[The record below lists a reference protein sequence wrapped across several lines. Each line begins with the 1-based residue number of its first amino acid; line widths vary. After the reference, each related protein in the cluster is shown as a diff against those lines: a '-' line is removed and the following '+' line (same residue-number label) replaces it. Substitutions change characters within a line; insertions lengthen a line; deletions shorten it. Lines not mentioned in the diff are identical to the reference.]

1 MKTAV
6 KEFSKFTHKHNSI
19 NFLKS
24 ILSVHKYIFLFIG
37 GIMFATPYIWEWL
50 FPLTFI
56 SLILLFSI
64 LNYQKDNK
72 IKICFN
78 YFFIFFGGCFLT
90 VYTLFFNLYPFEGFN
105 FTKTQGVIIVI
116 FAWIAASLI
125 HSFYGGVILS
135 LSGYFRFSPIL
146 FSLSVSSL
154 WVIFE
159 WSMSLGFLA
168 FPWVNISVSLIKFLP
183 FLQTA
188 SLFGN
193 GIITFITVF
202 SSSLLGI
209 ALSSKI
215 SNLQKKEEKKQ
226 NKISLVKISCIVLSV
241 NTIIGT
247 FLYFLPENKE
257 EEINVC
263 IVQGNVAMG
272 EKWDEE
278 KFHSILESH
287 NELIRNSLDAS
298 KNKVDVVLMAE
309 TVFPAICTENGLIYQ
324 TISKIAKD
332 YDVTVIFGAMLKIDN
347 ELHNAVMAIYPD
359 GNVSDYYS
367 KQKLVPFG
375 EKMPNLGI
383 IGELIPQLKELNND
397 SSYIE
402 GKTSKA
408 IKSYD
413 GTLYGTLICYDSVFS
428 EIARQ
433 SVKNGADIIAIST
446 NDSWYKNG
454 FAVKN
459 HKNQSVIRAIET
471 GRYVF
476 RSANTGIS
484 CIITSKG
491 DVLCESKMLEKTV
504 VVGKGYTIQKNT
516 LFVILGNTSL
526 FSSFALIILLL
537 SLNIFKKCRLYRFI
551 NI

>member
-1 MKTAV
+1 MKTEV
-6 KEFSKFTHKHNSI
+6 KDFSKFNQKHNLI
-19 NFLKS
+19 NFFQS
-24 ILSVHKYIFLFIG
+24 ILSVRKFIFLFIG

-50 FPLTFI
+50 FPFTFI

-64 LNYQKDNK
+64 LNHQKDNK
-72 IKICFN
+72 IKSYFKCFLV
-78 YFFIFFGGCFLT
+78 FFIGCFLT
-90 VYTLFFNLYPFEGFN
+90 VYTLFFKLYPFEGFD
-105 FTKTQGVIIVI
+105 FTRLQGVIIVI
-116 FAWIAASLI
+116 FAWISASLI
-125 HSFYGGVILS
+125 HSLLGGVILS
-135 LSGYFRFSPIL
+135 LSGYFRFHPIL
-146 FSLSVSSL
+146 FSLSVGSL

-168 FPWVNISVSLIKFLP
+168 FPWVNISISLIKFLP

-215 SNLQKKEEKKQ
+215 LNFSKKEEKEHS
-226 NKISLVKISCIVLSV
+226 KITLVKISCIVLLS
-241 NTIIGT
+241 NTILGT
-247 FLYFLPENKE
+247 VLYFVPENKE
-257 EEINVC
+257 KEINVC
-263 IVQGNVAMG
+263 IVQGNVTMG

-278 KFHSILESH
+278 NFYSIIESH
-287 NELIRNSLDAS
+287 NELIRETLNDS

-332 YDVTVIFGAMLKIDN
+332 YDITVIFGVMLKIDN

-383 IGELIPQLKELNND
+383 IGELIPQLKDLNND
-397 SSYIE
+397 SSYKE
-402 GKTSKA
+402 GTKSKV

-413 GTLYGTLICYDSVFS
+413 GTIYGPLICYDSVFS
-428 EIARQ
+428 EITRQ
-433 SVKNGADIIAIST
+433 SVKNGAEIIAVST

-459 HKNQSVIRAIET
+459 HKNQSVVRAIET
-471 GRYVF
+471 GKYIF

-484 CIITSKG
+484 CIINSKG
-491 DVLCESKMLEKTV
+491 NILCESKILAKTV
-504 VVGKGYTIQKNT
+504 VVGKGYTMHKNT

-526 FSSFALIILLL
+526 FFSFSLIILLFG
-537 SLNIFKKCRLYRFI
+537 LNILKKCGFYRFH